1 MKVNCEKV
9 KTWLKH
15 RATIVPA
22 AAGRRD
28 VFERKRV
35 VTEFKMSKGCIE
47 WIAENVMDNIALVY
61 RLLFSKFV
69 KLFILDTQEQP
80 V

>member
-1 MKVNCEKV
+1 
-9 KTWLKH
+9 LKH

-35 VTEFKMSKGCIE
+35 VTEFKKSRGGIGR
-47 WIAENVMDNIALVY
+47 IAENVMDNIALVY
-61 RLLFSKFV
+61 RLLFSKSV
-69 KLFILDTQEQP
+69 
-80 V
+80 